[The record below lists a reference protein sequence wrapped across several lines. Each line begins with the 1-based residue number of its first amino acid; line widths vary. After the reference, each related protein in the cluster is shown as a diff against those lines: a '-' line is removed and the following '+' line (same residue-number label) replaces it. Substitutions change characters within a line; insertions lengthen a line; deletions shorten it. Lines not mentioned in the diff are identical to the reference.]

1 MDSQIRLIGLLAL
14 TFLLGV
20 VTTGAGYWVVNSIGK
35 RHYSTDSAS
44 LKLTVKSGSKIPE
57 QSARLSGSGSFDTPV
72 SSVSKF
78 EDLEQFDSAFQRGV
92 ALHNFLANLGEERV
106 SDLLAQSQRIYSSS
120 ERDEL
125 QLAGVRRLAQLN
137 PKLALSRVL
146 EMNQSGALDLVGA
159 VFREWA
165 YSDLDGAVS
174 KAQTLDG
181 RTKDHALATI
191 VQVRSDLSEDA
202 LRAIARDFG
211 NEQIALTA
219 IAQRKLSEAIGDPE
233 KAWNDLA
240 VDMQHEAEN
249 TWAITRV
256 AIAWV
261 KQSGLSVLE
270 QISQTL
276 TDSNIQLSVVR
287 DVLMDVAG
295 SNPAGAFRFALSVE
309 NDPWNSTVRNVARIW
324 ANTDPRSALVAASEI
339 EKLSVR
345 KDAEESVLA
354 VWATNNHQEVLEI
367 VGNLPVHLQSTATMN
382 AVREFAKHNPEEAA
396 RFVVEMESGLER
408 SQTASFVASIWA
420 QRDHMSAL
428 EWILNEPGI
437 EEVRS
442 TMLRSV
448 VMRLVQVDPQ
458 LAVDTALAQPI
469 EEVESD
475 VVMNAYR
482 GTGMELSVISSLVYS
497 DLDKAIELLPQVRE
511 GHTRTVANRTVAAA
525 LVNEGEIDRAFS
537 LAQQMSDG
545 DSESFHLAIATA
557 WAGRDPVGLLDS
569 MDRLPGEE
577 VKSRAAM
584 MLISRNSF
592 STELSDE
599 QVEKAK
605 NFLTEE
611 DAKALA
617 ASGSE

>member
-1 MDSQIRLIGLLAL
+1 MDSPIRLIGLLAL

-20 VTTGAGYWVVNSIGK
+20 VTTGAGFWVIDSIDK
-35 RHYSTDSAS
+35 SHYSTDSAS
-44 LKLTVKSGSKIPE
+44 PKLTVQSRSTNPE

-72 SSVSKF
+72 LSVSKF

-125 QLAGVRRLAQLN
+125 QLAGVRRLAHLN
-137 PKLALSRVL
+137 PNLALSRVL
-146 EMNQSGALDLVGA
+146 ELNQSGALDLVGA
-159 VFREWA
+159 VFKEWA
-165 YSDLDGAVS
+165 YSDLDGALS

-181 RTKDHALATI
+181 WTKDHALATI
-191 VQVRSDLSEDA
+191 VEVRSDLSEDA

-211 NEQIALTA
+211 NEQIAITA
-219 IAQRKLSEAIGDPE
+219 IAQRKLNEAIGDPE
-233 KAWNDLA
+233 KAWNELA
-240 VDMQHEAEN
+240 IDMQHDAEN
-249 TWAITRV
+249 TRAITRV
-256 AIAWV
+256 AVAWV

-295 SNPAGAFRFALSVE
+295 SDPAGAFRFALSVE

-345 KDAEESVLA
+345 QDAEESVLF

-367 VGNLPVHLQSTATMN
+367 VGNLPEHLQSTATMN
-382 AVREFAKHNPEEAA
+382 AVREFAIHNPEEAA

-408 SQTASFVASIWA
+408 SQTASIVASIWA

-428 EWILNEPGI
+428 EWILDEPGI

-458 LAVDTALAQPI
+458 LAMDTALAQSI

-475 VVMNAYR
+475 VVMNAYS

-511 GHTRTVANRTVAAA
+511 GHTRTVAYRTVAAA

-569 MDRLPGEE
+569 MGRFPGEE

-599 QVEKAK
+599 QVEEAK